1 MSQIAV
7 ASPAKDR
14 KRLTLAVEWAMTHQ
28 WLRAK
33 TEPSRRTAGRRWLQK
48 HSHDCL
54 FLRSR
59 IFGPSRFS
67 VWMIKAGSP
76 ANSVQPCSS
85 VGGSLNVGFWQKGGS
100 SKIFWFMSMVAPC
113 ATLCSWLRCRSNR
126 FLDASKHTEQRSRY
140 PCLALLSSEKRQPAG
155 RHGRTDWPSSHCE
168 GPVLKYLSYCKRR
181 FGLEADCEASCPNSW
196 QRYFMAAENSDLSGP
211 IARALRGTC
220 PIENCW

>member
-85 VGGSLNVGFWQKGGS
+85 VGGSLNRRS
-100 SKIFWFMSMVAPC
+100 SKIFWFMSMVATC
-113 ATLCSWLRCRSNR
+113 ATPHLKIWRTGPWFAPGSDVGPTG
-126 FLDASKHTEQRSRY
+126 FLMPVST
-140 PCLALLSSEKRQPAG
+140 
-155 RHGRTDWPSSHCE
+155 PSSDLGTHVWHCFPPRSACE
-168 GPVLKYLSYCKRR
+168 GPVLKYLSYRKRR

-211 IARALRGTC
+211 IARALRGAC

>member
-67 VWMIKAGSP
+67 VWMIKAGNP

-85 VGGSLNVGFWQKGGS
+85 VGGSLNVGFWQKGRS

-113 ATLCSWLRCRSNR
+113 ATPHLKIWRTGPWFASGSDVGPTG
-126 FLDASKHTEQRSRY
+126 FLMPIST
-140 PCLALLSSEKRQPAG
+140 
-155 RHGRTDWPSSHCE
+155 PSSDLGTHVWHCF
-168 GPVLKYLSYCKRR
+168 PPRS
-181 FGLEADCEASCPNSW
+181 ASPPGGTGE
-196 QRYFMAAENSDLSGP
+196 RIDPALTAKDLCWSTFP
-211 IARALRGTC
+211 IANVGLAWRQIARPLVQIRDNAILWLPRTRICRAL
-220 PIENCW
+220 